1 VDPRGNA
8 PACRFP
14 DSPRQVDEAVAGSLA
29 VHAHGSTLR
38 LANGERQMKS
48 ILLTAAIAFPLITS
62 ACDSLSER
70 QVKDAAVLTNGGNA
84 RLGRVVIRKYGCNT
98 CHEISGVPGARGLI
112 GPPLTNI
119 GQRYYIAGEL
129 ANTPNNLM
137 SWIQHPHQIEPHTL
151 MPEMGVSEQDSRDIA
166 AYLYA
171 QR

>member
-1 VDPRGNA
+1 MRL
-8 PACRFP
+8 
-14 DSPRQVDEAVAGSLA
+14 SLLIA
-29 VHAHGSTLR
+29 A
-38 LANGERQMKS
+38 
-48 ILLTAAIAFPLITS
+48 AAIALVLS
-62 ACDSLSER
+62 GCDNLTDR
-70 QVKDAAVLTNGGNA
+70 RVKEAAVLTNGGNA
-84 RLGRVVIRKYGCNT
+84 RVGREEIRKYGCNS

-119 GQRYYIAGEL
+119 EQRYYIAGEL

-171 QR
+171 Q

>member
-1 VDPRGNA
+1 MKLGLLMT
-8 PACRFP
+8 
-14 DSPRQVDEAVAGSLA
+14 AVALA
-29 VHAHGSTLR
+29 LFISG
-38 LANGERQMKS
+38 
-48 ILLTAAIAFPLITS
+48 
-62 ACDSLSER
+62 CDNLSDR
-70 QVKDAAVLTNGGNA
+70 RVKEAAVLTNGGDA
-84 RLGRVVIRKYGCNT
+84 RVGRVEIRKYGCNS

-137 SWIQHPHQIEPHTL
+137 SWIQHPHQVEPHTL

-171 QR
+171 Q